1 MQTNTTTTTNTLAT
15 TTTTTMRD
23 CIAAYAEAR
32 IEQRGMRKRVQRLRS
47 LRKTGEAFETTFQM
61 LEGYECALAIEEKK
75 EEEKAGGGTAAV
87 VVRFWTTYEG
97 MQALKPR
104 LVRALQKGWA
114 SRGVHKK
121 RSAGAF
127 VRSFTPRFAS
137 LSRMADG
144 HLLCRKLVLDEA
156 KLAEYRQTPEGER
169 LFLETVI
176 EPMLATL
183 DAGDNM
189 SDADED
195 AAAAA
200 DEQ

>member
-1 MQTNTTTTTNTLAT
+1 MQT
-15 TTTTTMRD
+15 TTTTTADSSSNAPSMRE
-23 CIAAYAEAR
+23 CITAYVEAE
-32 IEQRGMRKRVQRLRS
+32 IEKRGMRKRVQRLRS
-47 LRKTGEAFETTFQM
+47 LRKTSEAFETTFRL
-61 LEGYECALAIEEKK
+61 LEDCESALAIEEK
-75 EEEKAGGGTAAV
+75 EEEGAV
-87 VVRFWTTYEG
+87 VVQFLSTREA
-97 MQALKPR
+97 MKALKPR
-104 LVRALQKGWA
+104 LVKALNKGWA

-176 EPMLATL
+176 EPMIATH
-183 DAGDNM
+183 DYGDM
-189 SDADED
+189 SDDEK
-195 AAAAA
+195 
-200 DEQ
+200 